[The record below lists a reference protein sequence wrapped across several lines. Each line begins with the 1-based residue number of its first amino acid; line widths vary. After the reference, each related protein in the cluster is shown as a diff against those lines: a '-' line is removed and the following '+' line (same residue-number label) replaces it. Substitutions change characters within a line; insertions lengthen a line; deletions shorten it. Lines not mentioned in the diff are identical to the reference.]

1 MAAVRDNQGVCR
13 GHGSVIAQD
22 WDMVGEI
29 ARCFEGDEGVQSGH
43 RFGGDEGVQSAHR
56 FGGLR
61 CCLAGSVGDDNNEED
76 GEDGDREE
84 DFVLHRGSS
93 SSSCSTTASSSP
105 LSSSNKH
112 VAHHRSWAD
121 SDDDDDDYDMLRV
134 DWADEFFEEGPSP
147 ALPEATQW
155 VQRSG
160 REGAAPPYL
169 DHSGSG
175 GGVFVC
181 LDRQTVLM
189 MQVLISLFVGAV
201 LLSTLRFCSLLSPS
215 PSGIAAQPAE
225 GGAAAMGASTSSIGY
240 APSAMLHDL
249 RCGLHFVL
257 GVGLCFAWQSN
268 CTFEIDADRSLGGVP
283 RHAEKRGF
291 SLWLLSW

>member
-29 ARCFEGDEGVQSGH
+29 ACSFE
-43 RFGGDEGVQSAHR
+43 GDEGVQSAHR

-61 CCLAGSVGDDNNEED
+61 CCLAGSIGDDNNEED

-93 SSSCSTTASSSP
+93 SSSCSTTASSSS
-105 LSSSNKH
+105 LSTSNKH
-112 VAHHRSWAD
+112 VAHRSWAD

-134 DWADEFFEEGPSP
+134 HWADEFFEDSPGPSP

-155 VQRSG
+155 VQRSE

-181 LDRQTVLM
+181 LDWQTVLM

-201 LLSTLRFCSLLSPS
+201 VLSALRVCSLLPPS
-215 PSGIAAQPAE
+215 PSGIAAQPAD
-225 GGAAAMGASTSSIGY
+225 GGAAAVGVRPASTWSIGY
-240 APSAMLHDL
+240 LPAAMLHDL
-249 RCGLHFVL
+249 RCALHFVL

-268 CTFEIDADRSLGGVP
+268 CAGEIDADRSLRGVP

>member
-29 ARCFEGDEGVQSGH
+29 ARSFEGWVGCGH
-43 RFGGDEGVQSAHR
+43 RLESIDWRGSRLRA
-56 FGGLR
+56 GLR

-112 VAHHRSWAD
+112 VAHHHSWAD
-121 SDDDDDDYDMLRV
+121 SDDDDDYDMLRV

-225 GGAAAMGASTSSIGY
+225 GGAAAMGVLPASTSSIGY

-268 CTFEIDADRSLGGVP
+268 CTGEIDADRSLGGGP